1 MQSLRVAGTL
11 VNKVHANTIEIEQL
25 KDSLVTYFNHF
36 ALFFPSAVNITVR
49 TMVYAKLFHASLLYN
64 RYKVSLGI
72 LSLQAKES
80 KHTCLKNYLALTNR
94 SRSTGSLGK

>member
-1 MQSLRVAGTL
+1 MQSLRDAGTL

-49 TMVYAKLFHASLLYN
+49 TMVYAKPCIF
-64 RYKVSLGI
+64 VI
-72 LSLQAKES
+72 
-80 KHTCLKNYLALTNR
+80 
-94 SRSTGSLGK
+94 